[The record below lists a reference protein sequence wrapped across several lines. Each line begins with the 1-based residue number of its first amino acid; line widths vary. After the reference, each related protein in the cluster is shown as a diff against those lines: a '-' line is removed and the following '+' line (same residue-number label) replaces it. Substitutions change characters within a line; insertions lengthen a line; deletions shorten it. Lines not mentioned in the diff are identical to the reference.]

1 MLNDTGVMFVMFYFS
16 GRPPQ
21 QQYSALTTV
30 LMDDSPLKAVL
41 QPWNHLCISEYEL
54 ERRTLDVRMAAASER
69 EPELVG

>member
-1 MLNDTGVMFVMFYFS
+1 MLNDTGVMVVMFYFS

-21 QQYSALTTV
+21 QLPSALTTV
-30 LMDDSPLKAVL
+30 LMDDSPL